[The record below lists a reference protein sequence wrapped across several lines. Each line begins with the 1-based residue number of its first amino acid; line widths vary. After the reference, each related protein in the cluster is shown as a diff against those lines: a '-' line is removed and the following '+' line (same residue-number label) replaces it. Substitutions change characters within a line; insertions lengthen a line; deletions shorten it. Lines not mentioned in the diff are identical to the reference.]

1 MVVLTGAGISTGSG
15 IPDFRGPQGVW
26 TRDPGAMRLLDWT
39 AYRSDPEVR
48 VAAWRMWRDHPV
60 WHATPS
66 RAHLA
71 LVDLERAGLLR
82 AVCTQNF
89 DGLHQ
94 RAGQDPALVHELH
107 GSLPGSTC
115 RDCGAREA
123 TADVLARLDDDPDPH
138 CRACGGT
145 LATDVVMFGEAL
157 PADALDAGIR
167 AAQDCALFV
176 AIGTTLT
183 VQPAAALTA
192 VAADCR
198 GERGDRQRRPDALR
212 RARRRGGPRPHRR
225 RGACARRRARR
236 VRRARRRPG
245 CRPRGGPGCG
255 RMRTCASTSPPT
267 TPGSS

>member
-1 MVVLTGAGISTGSG
+1 MGEGVVVLTGAGISTGSG
-15 IPDFRGPQGVW
+15 IPDFRGPDGVW
-26 TRDPGAMRLLDWT
+26 TRDPGAMQLLDWS
-39 AYRSDPEVR
+39 AYRWDPDVR
-48 VAAWRMWRDHPV
+48 AAAWRMWRDHPV
-60 WHATPS
+60 WHAAPS
-66 RAHLA
+66 TAHRA
-71 LVDLERAGLLR
+71 LVDLEHAGLLR

-123 TADVLARLDDDPDPH
+123 TADVLARLDRDPDPH

-145 LATDVVMFGEAL
+145 LATDVVMFGEML
-157 PADALDAGIR
+157 PADVLDACVR

-192 VAADCR
+192 VAAESGADVVIVNAAPTPY
-198 GERGDRQRRPDALR
+198 DRLADAVVRDPIEDAVPALV
-212 RARRRGGPRPHRR
+212 AELVTGR
-225 RGACARRRARR
+225 RGA
-236 VRRARRRPG
+236 
-245 CRPRGGPGCG
+245 GPGAG
-255 RMRTCASTSPPT
+255 RGVDRGAA
-267 TPGSS
+267 G

>member
-15 IPDFRGPQGVW
+15 IPDFRGPRGVW
-26 TRDPGAMRLLDWT
+26 TRDPSAARLLDWP

-48 VAAWRMWRDHPV
+48 VAAWQMWRDDPV

-94 RAGQDPALVHELH
+94 RAGHDPALVHELH

-115 RDCGAREA
+115 RDCGAHEA
-123 TADVLARLDDDPDPH
+123 TADVLARLDRDPDPH
-138 CRACGGT
+138 CRVCGGT

-157 PADALDAGIR
+157 PAGALDASIR

-192 VAADCR
+192 VAAES
-198 GERGDRQRRPDALR
+198 GAGVVIVNAAPTPYDRLADAVVRDPIDDAVPALV
-212 RARRRGGPRPHRR
+212 AELVAGA
-225 RGACARRRARR
+225 RGAGAGA
-236 VRRARRRPG
+236 G
-245 CRPRGGPGCG
+245 RGVDRGAAG
-255 RMRTCASTSPPT
+255 
-267 TPGSS
+267 